1 MRSYLL
7 VALTYIT
14 PLILIIGIIGGIV
27 TFNRMEKKYRLLLL
41 YLIVALVFD
50 ISGRLFG
57 YFFKYNLFLI
67 PLYGFAE
74 LIVFCYIFTI
84 KRAYFLAVVTIASL
98 LVGYEIISI
107 DPLDTSGFNSYSKVF
122 SNFSIL
128 LMAFLSYY
136 RVLEQEKMI
145 EKKILIFNSLTFIYF
160 ALSLIL
166 YIPLNF
172 LISKDSDL
180 PFYFWN
186 LNLIITSSFYAYI
199 SYLIWNSGKHLKQSP
214 LG

>member
-1 MRSYLL
+1 
-7 VALTYIT
+7 
-14 PLILIIGIIGGIV
+14 
-27 TFNRMEKKYRLLLL
+27 MEKKYRLLLL